1 MAEYGSNCIALLQLA
16 KRTRVSIEVI
26 PETAEGDIDIA
37 ALEGLLTH
45 GRLPVLVAI
54 SHVPTSSGVCVRGRR
69 VCTSETYS
77 VVCAGWLAD

>member
-37 ALEGLLTH
+37 ALAAAQSAVHADKWMPHTGNQ
-45 GRLPVLVAI
+45 
-54 SHVPTSSGVCVRGRR
+54 PTRTGERM
-69 VCTSETYS
+69 
-77 VVCAGWLAD
+77 AGG